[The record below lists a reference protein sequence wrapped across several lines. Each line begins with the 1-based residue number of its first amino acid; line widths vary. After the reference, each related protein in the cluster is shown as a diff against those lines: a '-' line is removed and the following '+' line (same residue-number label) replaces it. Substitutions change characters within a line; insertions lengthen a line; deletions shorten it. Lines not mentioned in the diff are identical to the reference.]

1 MTISTLSR
9 ILSTV
14 YALLNGCNMQY
25 LPIFMDV
32 NEKNVL
38 VVGGGEV
45 ASRKVDLLL
54 SASAK
59 VTVLSPRLNDTLQRY
74 SDDAKIT
81 AIIDGYHSDYL
92 VDYVMVWVTT
102 DDTLLNQQVW
112 HDCCE
117 RNVLVN
123 VADQPELCEF
133 ITPSIIDRSPLQIAI
148 SSGGTS
154 PVLIRYLREKLEAL
168 LPETLGPLGAFAG
181 EQRERVKQQ
190 FHSVTERRRFWER
203 FFSSKAVA
211 LATDTAQLQ
220 QEFTAQLSTPNT
232 DVNGDIYLI
241 ELPEETDLL
250 RLRALRLMQQ
260 ADVILYV
267 EGGADSQN
275 NIADFVELCRRD
287 AERQPVFAADFATQA
302 KMRQQQG
309 ERVCLLI
316 NDNTQ
321 FTTLTNALTA
331 VAVAA

>member
-1 MTISTLSR
+1 MTISWLSR

-32 NEKNVL
+32 NNKNVL

-54 SASAK
+54 SAGAK

-74 SDDAKIT
+74 RDDAKIT
-81 AIIDGYHSDYL
+81 VVIDGYNRDYL
-92 VDYVMVWVTT
+92 GDYVMVWVTT
-102 DDTLLNQQVW
+102 DDTLLNKQVW
-112 HDCCE
+112 QDCCE
-117 RNVLVN
+117 RNLLVN

-148 SSGGTS
+148 SSGGAS

-168 LPETLGPLGAFAG
+168 LPETLGLLGSFAG
-181 EQRERVKQQ
+181 EQRERVQQ
-190 FHSVTERRRFWER
+190 KFGSVTERRRFWER
-203 FFSSKAVA
+203 FFTSKAVE
-211 LATDTAQLQ
+211 LATDNTKLQ
-220 QEFTAQLSTPNT
+220 SEFDRQLSTPNT
-232 DVNGDIYLI
+232 DVGGDIYLI
-241 ELPEETDLL
+241 QLPDEIDLL

-267 EGGADSQN
+267 EGDD

-287 AERQPVFAADFATQA
+287 AERYPVLSDDFAVQVQA
-302 KMRQQQG
+302 RKQQG

-316 NDNTQ
+316 NNNEQ
-321 FTTLTNALTA
+321 FNLLTTELNAVSVIA
-331 VAVAA
+331 

>member
-1 MTISTLSR
+1 
-9 ILSTV
+9 
-14 YALLNGCNMQY
+14 MQY

-32 NEKNVL
+32 NDKNVL

-54 SASAK
+54 SAGAK
-59 VTVLSPRLNDTLQRY
+59 VTVLSPRLNETLQRY
-74 SDDAKIT
+74 RDDAKIT
-81 AIIDGYHSDYL
+81 AIIDGYHRNYL
-92 VDYVMVWVTT
+92 DDYVMVWVTT
-102 DDTLLNQQVW
+102 DDTLLNKQVW
-112 HDCCE
+112 QDCCE
-117 RNVLVN
+117 RHLLVN

-190 FHSVTERRRFWER
+190 FSSVTERRRFWER
-203 FFSSKAVA
+203 FFSSKAVE

-220 QEFTAQLSTPNT
+220 QEFELQLTTPKG
-232 DVNGDIYLI
+232 DVDGDIYLI
-241 ELPEETDLL
+241 QLPDETDLL

-267 EGGADSQN
+267 EDSDDST
-275 NIADFVELCRRD
+275 ADFVELCRRD
-287 AERQPVFAADFATQA
+287 AERYPILSSDFATQA
-302 KMRQQQG
+302 QMRKQQG

-316 NDNTQ
+316 NNTAQ
-321 FTTLTNALTA
+321 FETLNHTLNAVSV
-331 VAVAA
+331 VA

>member
-1 MTISTLSR
+1 
-9 ILSTV
+9 
-14 YALLNGCNMQY
+14 MQY
-25 LPIFMDV
+25 LPIFMDI
-32 NEKNVL
+32 NDKNVL

-59 VTVLSPRLNDTLQRY
+59 VTVLSPRLNATLQRY
-74 SDDAKIT
+74 SDTGKIT
-81 AIIDGYHSDYL
+81 AIVDGYNSDYL
-92 VDYVMVWVTT
+92 LDYVMVWVTT
-102 DDTLLNQQVW
+102 DDTLLNKQVW
-112 HDCCE
+112 QDCCA
-117 RNVLVN
+117 RNLLVN

-181 EQRERVKQQ
+181 EQRDRVKQQ
-190 FHSVTERRRFWER
+190 FSSVTERRRFWER
-203 FFSSKAVA
+203 FFSSKAVE

-220 QEFTAQLSTPNT
+220 QEFDLQLITPNT

-241 ELPEETDLL
+241 QLPEDTDLL

-267 EGGADSQN
+267 EDSRCSN
-275 NIADFVELCRRD
+275 SSNSNSSIADFVELCRRD
-287 AERQPVFAADFATQA
+287 AERLPILDADFATQA
-302 KMRQQQG
+302 QTRQQQG

-321 FTTLTNALTA
+321 FTTLTNTLNGVT
-331 VAVAA
+331 VAA